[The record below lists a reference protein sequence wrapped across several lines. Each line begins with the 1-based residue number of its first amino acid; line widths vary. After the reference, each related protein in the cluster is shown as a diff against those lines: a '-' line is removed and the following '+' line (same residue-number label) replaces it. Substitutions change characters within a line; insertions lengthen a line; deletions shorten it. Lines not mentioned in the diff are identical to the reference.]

1 MTRADY
7 CGNGKGYTR
16 EGTPIDIYDEL
27 GIQKKTP
34 NSGMVFEAAWSPEGA
49 TFINRPRWYDTLS
62 KIRQECPNK
71 LKERINESGGWTTA
85 EKLKQNQSDSLM
97 FNDSLVRKSP

>member
-7 CGNGKGYTR
+7 CGNGKSHTR
-16 EGTPIDIYDEL
+16 DGTPINIYDEL

-49 TFINRPRWYDTLS
+49 TFINRPRWYDTLP

-71 LKERINESGGWTTA
+71 LKERINESGGGTTA
-85 EKLKQNQSDSLM
+85 EKVKQNRSDSLL
-97 FNDSLVRKSP
+97 FNDSLVRKRP

>member
-7 CGNGKGYTR
+7 CGNGKGHRR
-16 EGTPIDIYDEL
+16 EGTPIDIYDKL
-27 GIQKKTP
+27 GIQEKTP

-62 KIRQECPNK
+62 EIRQECPNK
-71 LKERINESGGWTTA
+71 LKERINESGGETTA
-85 EKLKQNQSDSLM
+85 EKVKQNQSDSLL
-97 FNDSLVRKSP
+97 FNDSLVRKRP